1 MDKTHRVKNRVNKD
15 KALGAKKPI
24 TSKEI
29 IKKYPLGFNP
39 SGYSQGKGFKTQER
53 ALTLYY

>member
-1 MDKTHRVKNRVNKD
+1 MDKNKI
-15 KALGAKKPI
+15 LSAKKPI

-29 IKKYPLGFNP
+29 IKKYPLKFNP
-39 SGYSQGKGFKTQER
+39 SGYLQNKGFKTKKK

>member
-1 MDKTHRVKNRVNKD
+1 MDKD
-15 KALGAKKPI
+15 KVLGAKKPI
-24 TSKEI
+24 MFMGV

-39 SGYSQGKGFKTQER
+39 SGYLQGKGFKTLKK